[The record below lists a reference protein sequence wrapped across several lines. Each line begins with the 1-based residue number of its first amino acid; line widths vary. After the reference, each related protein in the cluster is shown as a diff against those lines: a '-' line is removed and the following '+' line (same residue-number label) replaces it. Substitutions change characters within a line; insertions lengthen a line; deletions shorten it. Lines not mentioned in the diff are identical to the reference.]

1 LIERI
6 VMFGPRSEQ
15 VGVLC
20 VPEGERSPVDRPAI
34 LMWNVGVNHRVGPFR
49 VYVDLS
55 RRLASVGFVAF
66 RFDVSGLGDS
76 DVRREAVSD
85 SEREELDL
93 KDAMDAVARR
103 TGASSFILIGFCSS
117 VDVAHRV
124 TMKDPRVV
132 GAVHIEGYA
141 FRNEGFR
148 RYFPL
153 RFLSRERWERL
164 LRVNAGALL
173 PRLAGPL
180 GERQAPEAI
189 YKRDYP
195 AWSDFIRDL
204 EELTRCG
211 LRLLFLYVGGDT
223 DFNHQSQ
230 FWEMFG
236 SPRIDARRIDVEYFP
251 KVDHT
256 FFSIEGRRR
265 AVERIVSW
273 LLSNFASAGRSR
285 STRSTMET

>member
-1 LIERI
+1 VNER
-6 VMFGPRSEQ
+6 VVLFGPRSEQ
-15 VGVLC
+15 LGILST
-20 VPEGERSPVDRPAI
+20 PDDSQRSLDRPAI

-76 DVRREAVSD
+76 EIRREPVPDA
-85 SEREELDL
+85 EREELDL
-93 KDAMDAVARR
+93 KDAMDVVTRR
-103 TGASSFILIGFCSS
+103 TGASSFILVGFCSS
-117 VDVAHRV
+117 VDAAHRV

-141 FRNEGFR
+141 FQNDGFR

-153 RFLSRERWERL
+153 RLLSKERWERL
-164 LRVNAGALL
+164 LRVKARAFI
-173 PRLAGPL
+173 PSLAGPF
-180 GERQAPEAI
+180 GGRQAPAAI

-195 AWSDFIRDL
+195 AWSDFTRDL
-204 EELTRCG
+204 AELTDRG

-223 DFNHQSQ
+223 DFNHESQ

-236 SPRIDARRIDVEYFP
+236 SPRTDARRIEVQYYP

-256 FFSIEGRRR
+256 FFSIDGRSR

-273 LLSNFASAGRSR
+273 LLANFATGAASRPARSA
-285 STRSTMET
+285 MET